1 MQARWM
7 VLFQREVRRNRR
19 RRDGRGRLLPF
30 SPGERSIRDGFY
42 RLLKRLNRTGPTNI
56 SRREGGF
63 RSRAWR
69 HISPKYLAGFI
80 DGEGSLM
87 LAKVRRV
94 VRRDS
99 AYVARISVDN
109 TNKAVLQDLQHSFG
123 GSLYEQRPQ
132 KAGWSR
138 GYKLLWTGKNVEG
151 PLRLVAPYL
160 RVKRDRAVTFFRF
173 IDHQRRTGSGRAPS
187 LARIV
192 AYREALF
199 LRMKQLNAKG
209 ATQARRESRTL
220 QRTKYHVPRVDA
232 PKTYL

>member
-1 MQARWM
+1 
-7 VLFQREVRRNRR
+7 
-19 RRDGRGRLLPF
+19 
-30 SPGERSIRDGFY
+30 
-42 RLLKRLNRTGPTNI
+42 
-56 SRREGGF
+56 
-63 RSRAWR
+63 
-69 HISPKYLAGFI
+69 
-80 DGEGSLM
+80 M

-138 GYKLLWTGKNVEG
+138 GYKLLWIGKNVEG

-160 RVKRDRAVTFFRF
+160 RVKRDRAVTLLRF
-173 IDHQRRTGSGRAPS
+173 IDHQRRTGSGRTPS

-220 QRTKYHVPRVDA
+220 QRTK
-232 PKTYL
+232 